1 MGIRTNQGYRIV
13 ETVRI
18 NTSLEVV
25 MAQNETRFGTQYVTW
40 QCENAVDYFW
50 GHYYTDSRQAEAD
63 LSQRA
68 LEYQRQYRVRLVRD
82 TRPTPRQPTI
92 AQQMKEAQKK
102 VEANRDGHTHKK
114 DAPDRG
120 DR

>member
-50 GHYYTDSRQAEAD
+50 GHYFSDYDAARRDLFKRVLKLLPEGEGGTKKAAE
-63 LSQRA
+63 
-68 LEYQRQYRVRLVRD
+68 
-82 TRPTPRQPTI
+82 
-92 AQQMKEAQKK
+92 
-102 VEANRDGHTHKK
+102 
-114 DAPDRG
+114 
-120 DR
+120 